1 MTRRAA
7 VDAPA
12 AETVAVSVAVV
23 ATAEVATAVEI
34 VVAATGAEAVIGAA
48 AVEIASRGSK
58 HSNPCEGLEPSHH
71 STCRVYRC
79 GTLCTK
85 ANLHEQQYCYLH

>member
-12 AETVAVSVAVV
+12 AETVAVSVVVV
-23 ATAEVATAVEI
+23 ATAEVATAVAT
-34 VVAATGAEAVIGAA
+34 VVEAVTGAA

-58 HSNPCEGLEPSHH
+58 NLNPCGDW
-71 STCRVYRC
+71 
-79 GTLCTK
+79 
-85 ANLHEQQYCYLH
+85 NLRKGSFFVAAKLLL